1 MLKMNWL
8 PLRLFLFSIFFV
20 SLSVFATE
28 SCDYFVNEVNS
39 LKPEDTQAFFKGKID
54 YSKVYIE
61 VPFLERME
69 PGIYLR
75 VGYNFIKSTSYIS
88 EKTDEIQVYKEP
100 NLARTEIDRFTPC
113 IDKHVKANIDYFL
126 KTCLYEKKLSN
137 KNAFNQ
143 FASFMKEKY
152 EYVKN
157 YCECEEKINAAII
170 YVKNDGTVQVKKFN
184 SPTCLDDSFD
194 VDPVVREWRT
204 IDSLV
209 KELVE
214 PFDDKCDWRNLVP
227 NPKQFSD
234 EKYKRDGWSL
244 VLTEKDCPAL

>member
-54 YSKVYIE
+54 YSKAYIE
-61 VPFLERME
+61 VPFLEKLD
-69 PGIYLR
+69 PGIYLHVRER
-75 VGYNFIKSTSYIS
+75 VVVNAYIPKES
-88 EKTDEIQVYKEP
+88 KKMWIYKEP
-100 NLARTEIDRFTPC
+100 LLYRSEIERFTPC
-113 IDKHVKANIDYFL
+113 IDKHVKANMDYFL
-126 KTCLYEKKLSN
+126 KTCLYDKILSHEDV
-137 KNAFNQ
+137 FDQ
-143 FASFMKEKY
+143 LASFMREKY
-152 EYVKN
+152 EELSN
-157 YCECEEKINAAII
+157 YCNREDKIKVAIV
-170 YVKNDGTVQVKKFN
+170 YVMDDRSVRMKQFD

-194 VDPVVREWRT
+194 VDPVVREWRAV
-204 IDSLV
+204 DSLV

-234 EKYKRDGWSL
+234 EKYKRNGWSL